1 MKISIACDDKYEAQ
15 KFASLI
21 FIKGGKETYIRS
33 ILNVVE
39 NELVISLKDKSA
51 HSIVLKDK
59 ANVEKFADFIQSV
72 IDKEHKLVSTKILE
86 HNIEIVK
93 EWIYRVNTT
102 YAVTIT
108 NIATREIANALESPS
123 MVLFHNYYN

>member
-1 MKISIACDDKYEAQ
+1 MKISITCDNKYEAQ

-21 FIKGGKETYIRS
+21 FIKDGKETYITS
-33 ILNVVE
+33 ILNVIE

-59 ANVEKFADFIQSV
+59 ENVEKFADFIQSV

-86 HNIEIVK
+86 HNLEIVK
-93 EWIYRVNTT
+93 EWIYTVNTA
-102 YAVTIT
+102 YIVTIT
-108 NIATREIANALESPS
+108 NIATREIASALESPS
-123 MVLFHNYYN
+123 MICLQNYYN